1 MIPKSVI
8 LTEQLIAAGIPVVS
22 TSGGTAETFHVNQ
35 LAEGEPWDRWEQQ
48 IAAVVNTF
56 DWTEKPQ
63 VARKEWQAKIEAM
76 KPEERDAL
84 LLAVNMQAMIDYLD
98 RNQKGETEIKHEL
111 EAIAVVPK

>member
-1 MIPKSVI
+1 MSKA
-8 LTEQLIAAGIPVVS
+8 TELHEKLKEAGIPIVS
-22 TSGGTAETFHVNQ
+22 TSGGTQENFKVSQ